1 MARLGDLQEAAT
13 EEDVYQAEQGVEAA
27 ESSHAAAVARLDEL
41 RAEADEGDLEQARAT
56 LETAQASQATAQAQ
70 YDDLVAGPSENEIEQ
85 QRQDVRLAE
94 LSLEE
99 ARAAVTVLTVVAPF
113 DGVVGAV
120 NVQRGDS
127 IAPGVAAFVL
137 STSNRMLI
145 ELTVTEAELLD
156 LEVGQTGLASFD
168 AIEGIEYPVR
178 VESIGRVPNAE
189 QGVVTYDVEARILVG
204 QELAEAAAEGTAGG
218 FRPGGGFGGGGFG
231 GGGFGGG
238 AGGGPLAGLELP
250 EGVTIQQVIQA
261 IAAGEPIPEG
271 VVLPEGLQEEDL
283 QAMAQAFRRFAG
295 GGQGGGGQQGPVG
308 RQGVAGQPA
317 TSAARP
323 LPAPGMSASVTI
335 LTEVRE
341 DSVLLP
347 ISAVRQL
354 EDEWFVSIPSA
365 AGGEAGPGFER
376 VFVEVGESDGESVE
390 ISGGLAAGTVVLIGA
405 DSEGIAFTATQRQPQ
420 ALPGFGFG
428 PGGGGGRR

>member
-27 ESSHAAAVARLDEL
+27 KSSHAAAVARLDEL
-41 RAEADEGDLEQARAT
+41 RAAADEGDLEQARAT
-56 LETAQASQATAQAQ
+56 LETAQASLATAQAQ
-70 YDDLVAGPSENEIEQ
+70 YDDLVAGPSGNEIEQ

-99 ARAAVTVLTVVAPF
+99 ARTAVTGLTVVAPF
-113 DGVVGAV
+113 DGVVEAV
-120 NVQRGDS
+120 NVQSGDS
-127 IAPGVAAFVL
+127 IASGFAAFVL

-156 LEVGQTGLASFD
+156 LGVGQTGLASFD

-189 QGVVTYDVEARILVG
+189 QGVVTYDVEARILAG

-218 FRPGGGFGGGGFG
+218 FRPRGGFG